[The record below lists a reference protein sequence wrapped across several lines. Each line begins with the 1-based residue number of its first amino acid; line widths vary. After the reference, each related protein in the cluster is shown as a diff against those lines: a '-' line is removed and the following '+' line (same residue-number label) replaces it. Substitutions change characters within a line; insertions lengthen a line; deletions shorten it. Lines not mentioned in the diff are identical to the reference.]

1 MKKTSVNKIRIERG
15 GITIDP
21 IEKDYKGTELN

>member
-1 MKKTSVNKIRIERG
+1 MKKTPMNKTRIQRG

-21 IEKDYKGTELN
+21 IEKDYKGKL